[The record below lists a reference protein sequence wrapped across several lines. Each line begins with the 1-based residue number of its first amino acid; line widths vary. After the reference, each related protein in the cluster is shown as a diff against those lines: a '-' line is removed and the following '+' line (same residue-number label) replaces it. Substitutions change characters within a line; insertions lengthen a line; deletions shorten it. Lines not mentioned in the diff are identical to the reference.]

1 MDIRYIRGLLPDE
14 VIYTKDCDFKSIR
27 RMDDE
32 FCVMELT
39 KDEERF
45 LTMEIHGNCWLEGK
59 IIPGRVCTIDQC
71 FHLFLNNR
79 IYFFIVSGAL
89 IYFLRGYLWNGACG
103 RNKKEYLRKVPM
115 NGMEIELGNFLAIN
129 LILKIYNTV
138 AKSGGILKDVSF
150 SINQKQERKEKIIIN
165 GLVGGAAIGI
175 LLIMFLG
182 LLSEKVEILTFLLF
196 ASIAAVLGGCIGAY
210 SMYDMLNGD
219 PRRLCMLYNLRSS
232 KICLAGG
239 VPQIKEDMNERFL
252 LRKLKKNAFSEKTV
266 LTEKEFQFLL
276 LHQEEYKPSI
286 HLGGLLKT
294 NANTYF
300 EILAEA
306 KQNEKECHIILLDY
320 SHKIQFYKKYL
331 LYLIYEYAFTGG
343 RMSMDG
349 RLYVRDEGRYEIS
362 DDYTLTPE
370 GKMLISM
377 LNRLYE

>member
-1 MDIRYIRGLLPDE
+1 M
-14 VIYTKDCDFKSIR
+14 
-27 RMDDE
+27 
-32 FCVMELT
+32 
-39 KDEERF
+39 
-45 LTMEIHGNCWLEGK
+45 
-59 IIPGRVCTIDQC
+59 
-71 FHLFLNNR
+71 
-79 IYFFIVSGAL
+79 
-89 IYFLRGYLWNGACG
+89 
-103 RNKKEYLRKVPM
+103 
-115 NGMEIELGNFLAIN
+115 
-129 LILKIYNTV
+129 

-196 ASIAAVLGGCIGAY
+196 AGIAAVLGGCIGAY